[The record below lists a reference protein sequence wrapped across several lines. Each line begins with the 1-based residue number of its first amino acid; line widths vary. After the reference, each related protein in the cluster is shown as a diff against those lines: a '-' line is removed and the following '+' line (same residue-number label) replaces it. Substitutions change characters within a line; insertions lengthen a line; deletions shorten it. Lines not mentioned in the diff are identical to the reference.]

1 MCKYPSTLSPHFKFK
16 TEKDWEES
24 DNKHDAKHKNVGVWL
39 RTITCKCKD
48 KKLFFNKLIIAGR
61 MSQKKIVS
69 FSLLIQLY
77 TQVKMEREKS

>member
-48 KKLFFNKLIIAGR
+48 KKLFFNKLIIAEENVSKKNR
-61 MSQKKIVS
+61 IFFSSDSIVYASQNG
-69 FSLLIQLY
+69 
-77 TQVKMEREKS
+77 T